1 MKRYTQT
8 QKLTIAGICIAL
20 YIAVMMC
27 TQTFAF
33 GQYQV
38 RIATAMYGLSAIFP
52 FLIVPFGIA
61 NVISNTIMGGLGPL
75 DMIGGGI
82 VGIVTSS
89 VIVLAKKYGCG
100 NWCIL
105 FAITLIPGLG
115 AAAEDERLGVGHI
128 LDDLVRLRV
137 AHDGAARHADRDVLA
152 VLAGAALVTALE
164 KSFAVNIAAERK

>member
-38 RIATAMYGLSAIFP
+38 SAIFP

-82 VGIVTSS
+82 VGIVTTY
-89 VIVLAKKYGCG
+89 VIVLAKRYGCG

-115 AAAEDERLGVGHI
+115 VPVWLSVLLDLPYWLLASSVLLLASSVLVGQF
-128 LDDLVRLRV
+128 VC
-137 AHDGAARHADRDVLA
+137 G
-152 VLAGAALVTALE
+152 LAGAALVTALE
-164 KSFAVNIAAERK
+164 KSFAINIAAERK

>member
-75 DMIGGGI
+75 DVIGGGI
-82 VGIVTSS
+82 VGIVTTS

-105 FAITLIPGLG
+105 FAITLGSVFI
-115 AAAEDERLGVGHI
+115 
-128 LDDLVRLRV
+128 
-137 AHDGAARHADRDVLA
+137 
-152 VLAGAALVTALE
+152 
-164 KSFAVNIAAERK
+164 

>member
-52 FLIVPFGIA
+52 FFNCAVWHSQCYKQYHYGRA
-61 NVISNTIMGGLGPL
+61 W
-75 DMIGGGI
+75 
-82 VGIVTSS
+82 TS
-89 VIVLAKKYGCG
+89 
-100 NWCIL
+100 
-105 FAITLIPGLG
+105 
-115 AAAEDERLGVGHI
+115 
-128 LDDLVRLRV
+128 
-137 AHDGAARHADRDVLA
+137 
-152 VLAGAALVTALE
+152 
-164 KSFAVNIAAERK
+164 

>member
-82 VGIVTSS
+82 IGIVTTS

-105 FAITLIPGLG
+105 FAITLGSVFISRPWRAGL
-115 AAAEDERLGVGHI
+115 AFR
-128 LDDLVRLRV
+128 
-137 AHDGAARHADRDVLA
+137 AARFA
-152 VLAGAALVTALE
+152 VLAAGIFCACRTVCMRPCRSSACNCT
-164 KSFAVNIAAERK
+164 

>member
-75 DMIGGGI
+75 DIIGGGI
-82 VGIVTSS
+82 VGIVTTS

-115 AAAEDERLGVGHI
+115 VPVWLSVLLDLPYWLLASSVLVGQF
-128 LDDLVRLRV
+128 VC
-137 AHDGAARHADRDVLA
+137 G
-152 VLAGAALVTALE
+152 LAGAALVTALE

>member
-82 VGIVTSS
+82 VGIVTTS

-100 NWCIL
+100 
-105 FAITLIPGLG
+105 TG
-115 AAAEDERLGVGHI
+115 AFCLQ
-128 LDDLVRLRV
+128 
-137 AHDGAARHADRDVLA
+137 
-152 VLAGAALVTALE
+152 
-164 KSFAVNIAAERK
+164 